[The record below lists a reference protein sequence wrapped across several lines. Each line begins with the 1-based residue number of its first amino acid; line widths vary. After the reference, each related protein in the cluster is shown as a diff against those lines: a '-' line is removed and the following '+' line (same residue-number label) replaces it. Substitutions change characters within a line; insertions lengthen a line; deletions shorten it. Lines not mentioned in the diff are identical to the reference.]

1 LNCINPESFRK
12 LLENLPAILN
22 PGGRFIGVIMPKFCA
37 WETLFFLLRFQ
48 FKKAFRRL
56 TSKEVIS
63 NLHGVNLK
71 TWYYQP
77 RQVIRWSKEKF
88 KLISLRPVGVTLPPS
103 YLEAFFA
110 SKKRWLLRLNKFE
123 KRFSHNS
130 LFSGMS
136 DHFVID
142 LQLK

>member
-1 LNCINPESFRK
+1 
-12 LLENLPAILN
+12 
-22 PGGRFIGVIMPKFCA
+22 
-37 WETLFFLLRFQ
+37 
-48 FKKAFRRL
+48 
-56 TSKEVIS
+56 VIS

-77 RQVIRWSKEKF
+77 GQVMRWSKEKF
-88 KLISLRPVGVTLPPS
+88 KLISVRPVGVTLPPS
-103 YLEAFFA
+103 YLETFFA

-136 DHFVID
+136 DHFVVD